1 MMNSDF
7 FKFNTIV
14 HLFARYIRGS
24 NRFERILIQHHYF
37 SPKVWDT
44 GNLFF
49 FLFFF
54 LTHSKIMM
62 DEAEQCD
69 SGILIETSEVSL
81 SGKGDFTA
89 LPTP

>member
-1 MMNSDF
+1 
-7 FKFNTIV
+7 
-14 HLFARYIRGS
+14 
-24 NRFERILIQHHYF
+24 
-37 SPKVWDT
+37 
-44 GNLFF
+44 
-49 FLFFF
+49 
-54 LTHSKIMM
+54 MM